1 MEAKA
6 HPLFRGTLAPMTV
19 PDYRRLLIG
28 NALWWQANWMEQV
41 AVGWLVLELTDSAW
55 QVALVGFY
63 RSFPL
68 LIVGFI
74 AGLVTERF
82 NRRAVILSAQ
92 MLYLSVFFAFA
103 ALLWTGHLAFWHI
116 AVGEFLL
123 GVGWAQDWPARRS
136 LLPDMVGRSRI
147 VDGMMVENFAANA
160 TRVVGPF
167 TGGVL
172 IAALGVFGC
181 FLVIIGIH
189 ALGLFFLIRLSSRP
203 KARRAGGASPWV
215 NVAEGLRY
223 VRRNQPILGVL
234 LITVLMNALMFPYQ
248 TLLPVFARD
257 VLKQGPVGL
266 GVLGA
271 SNGVGSFFGILL
283 VNWLKR
289 FRHSGLVFAG
299 GSLFQSTVMAVFAA
313 SRSFPLSVALLIAS
327 GFGQAAFGVMQGS
340 IVLMSSND
348 EMRDRALGALVV
360 AIGGGPLGRLQIGA
374 LSAAWGVSIAVGV
387 SCAVSALSIAGVT
400 ALLPGLRTR
409 DQVRT

>member
-6 HPLFRGTLAPMTV
+6 HPLFRGTLAPMAV

-63 RSFPL
+63 RSAPL
-68 LIVGFI
+68 LLFGFM

-82 NRRAVILSAQ
+82 NRRVVILSAQ
-92 MLYLSVFFAFA
+92 MLYLSVFCAFA
-103 ALLWTGHLAFWHI
+103 MLLWTGHLAFWHI

-123 GVGWAQDWPARRS
+123 GIGWAQDWPARRS
-136 LLPDMVGRSRI
+136 LLPDLVGRSRI

-160 TRVVGPF
+160 TRVLGPF

-181 FLVIIGIH
+181 FLVI
-189 ALGLFFLIRLSSRP
+189 LGVHCLGFFFLMRLSPRP
-203 KARRAGGASPWV
+203 QARRAGAASPWA
-215 NVAEGLRY
+215 NVIEGLRY
-223 VRRNQPILGVL
+223 VRGNQPILGVL

-257 VLKQGPVGL
+257 ILKQGPVGL

-271 SNGVGSFFGILL
+271 SNGVGSFCGILL

-289 FRHSGLVFAG
+289 FRHSGVVFAG
-299 GSLFQSTVMAVFAA
+299 GSLFQSAVMIAFAA

-327 GFGQAAFGVMQGS
+327 GVGQAAFGVMQSS

-374 LSAAWGVSIAVGV
+374 LSAAWGVPMAVGV
-387 SCAVSALSIAGVT
+387 SCTVSVLSIAGVT
-400 ALLPGLRTR
+400 AMLPGFRAR
-409 DQVRT
+409 DQARA